1 MSSGHNLFGGNRESK
16 MKQGR
21 FVASGDYDALIEL
34 ALIMKD
40 KQWFEELVKKKQKL
54 RQLEEEVRN
63 DLGFVE

>member
-1 MSSGHNLFGGNRESK
+1 

-21 FVASGDYDALIEL
+21 FIASGDYDVLIEQ

-40 KQWFEELVKKKQKL
+40 KQWFEELVKKKQEL

>member
-1 MSSGHNLFGGNRESK
+1 M

-21 FVASGDYDALIEL
+21 FIASGDYDALIEQ

-40 KQWFEELVKKKQKL
+40 KQWFEELVKKKQEL

-63 DLGFVE
+63 DLRFELVG